1 MTLLRIVIKCNI
13 LIKVKG
19 NTPSTSLA
27 IIRDN
32 SLVIIVAKWIIVY
45 SIISLFIFLNE
56 IFINSFFYFGSTYL
70 QQPNSTSLVFIIPI
84 NLMSYNDSKRV
95 IMFLS
100 RFSELEFLFFLFL
113 FLLPTSSERRFSHAK
128 IESRKLCPLW
138 RAVTWKWKG
147 SVVGNDEKS
156 IKLRWDFQPGAFISR
171 EKSDFLK

>member
-70 QQPNSTSLVFIIPI
+70 QQLNSTSLVFIIPI

-95 IMFLS
+95 LFTTL
-100 RFSELEFLFFLFL
+100 SELEFLFFLFL

-138 RAVTWKWKG
+138 RAVTWKGKG
-147 SVVGNDEKS
+147 SVVGNDEKL
-156 IKLRWDFQPGAFISR
+156 IKLRWDFQPGAFFSR

>member
-70 QQPNSTSLVFIIPI
+70 QQLNSTSLIFIIQI
-84 NLMSYNDSKRV
+84 NNMSSNDSKRV
-95 IMFLS
+95 IIFPS
-100 RFSELEFLFFLFL
+100 RLFL
-113 FLLPTSSERRFSHAK
+113 NWNFYYRRHPKDGSRM
-128 IESRKLCPLW
+128 RKLSPENCALFE
-138 RAVTWKWKG
+138 G
-147 SVVGNDEKS
+147 
-156 IKLRWDFQPGAFISR
+156 L
-171 EKSDFLK
+171 

>member
-70 QQPNSTSLVFIIPI
+70 QQLNSTSLVFIIPI

-95 IMFLS
+95 IMFPS
-100 RFSELEFLFFLFL
+100 RLFL
-113 FLLPTSSERRFSHAK
+113 NCNFYYRRHPKDGSRM
-128 IESRKLCPLW
+128 RKLSPENCALFE
-138 RAVTWKWKG
+138 G
-147 SVVGNDEKS
+147 
-156 IKLRWDFQPGAFISR
+156 L
-171 EKSDFLK
+171 

>member
-1 MTLLRIVIKCNI
+1 MTTLLRIVIKCNI

-56 IFINSFFYFGSTYL
+56 IFINSVFYFGSTYL
-70 QQPNSTSLVFIIPI
+70 QQLNSSSLVFIIPI

-95 IMFLS
+95 IMFPS
-100 RFSELEFLFFLFL
+100 RLFL
-113 FLLPTSSERRFSHAK
+113 NWNFYFFYFYFYYRRHPKDGSRM
-128 IESRKLCPLW
+128 RKLSPENCALFE
-138 RAVTWKWKG
+138 G
-147 SVVGNDEKS
+147 
-156 IKLRWDFQPGAFISR
+156 L
-171 EKSDFLK
+171 

>member
-13 LIKVKG
+13 LIKVNG

-70 QQPNSTSLVFIIPI
+70 QQLNSTSLIFIIQI
-84 NLMSYNDSKRV
+84 NLMSSNDSKRV
-95 IMFLS
+95 IIFPS
-100 RFSELEFLFFLFL
+100 RLFL
-113 FLLPTSSERRFSHAK
+113 NWNFYYRHHPKDGSRM
-128 IESRKLCPLW
+128 RKLSPENCALFE
-138 RAVTWKWKG
+138 G
-147 SVVGNDEKS
+147 
-156 IKLRWDFQPGAFISR
+156 L
-171 EKSDFLK
+171 